1 MSVQQCQGS
10 VPTFKAGTENGQH
23 SATSIGKHIEG
34 SASDSPGIVSRQAVS
49 GAATP
54 DASSHQTSEAKV
66 FLQRELESNK
76 ELPQDRY
83 AVLESAH
90 RLVDQISST
99 ANLPRSNRLDGSE
112 LDAGPWPPRFP
123 PELCYFLTMGKF
135 VSLEQN

>member
-1 MSVQQCQGS
+1 VQQCQGS
-10 VPTFKAGTENGQH
+10 IPTFKAGTESGEH

-34 SASDSPGIVSRQAVS
+34 SASDSTGIVSRQAVS
-49 GAATP
+49 GSATP
-54 DASSHQTSEAKV
+54 DASNHQTSEAKV

-112 LDAGPWPPRFP
+112 LDAEPWPPKFS

-135 VSLEQN
+135 VSLKQK